1 MRLIKLVLFWFLSVS
16 LCWAA
21 VPGKDI
27 PNAKDPAGL
36 PRYAESVIFG
46 YQFADFD
53 ETSLPLGKAS
63 LKDGQRGFEKAQRA
77 EGKRTRALYFAP
89 EGRSSLEVMR
99 NYSEA
104 LTKAG
109 YTTLF
114 ECARESCGNDIE
126 KALYFNNKQ
135 NKIQGKQISEYAFSM
150 DVVDQRLLVAELKQ
164 GGASSYVIVLAAV
177 SGNAAE
183 SGIKN
188 RVTVYVEQIQAGKME
203 SRMAVVKSS
212 EIQQAMNRDGKVAI
226 YGVLFDTDK
235 SEVKPESAPQL
246 EEMGRYLQQNPAVAV
261 YVVGHTDNQG
271 KLDYNLSL
279 SQRRADAVVNALVTT
294 HKIARNRLVGK
305 GVAGLAP
312 VASNQAE
319 EGRAKNRRVELVLQ

>member
-77 EGKRTRALYFAP
+77 EGKRTRALYLAP

-188 RVTVYVEQIQAGKME
+188 RVTVYVEQIQAGKRE

-212 EIQQAMNRDGKVAI
+212 EIQQAMNRDGKIAI

>member
-1 MRLIKLVLFWFLSVS
+1 MKLIKLFLLCWFSVS
-16 LCWAA
+16 LSWAA
-21 VPGKDI
+21 VPTKDV

-36 PRYAESVIFG
+36 PRYAGSVIFG

-53 ETSLPLGKAS
+53 ESTLPLGKAF
-63 LKDGQRGFEKAQRA
+63 LKDGQRGFEKTQRA
-77 EGKRTRALYFAP
+77 EGKRTRVLYLAP

-99 NYSEA
+99 NYTDA

-109 YTTLF
+109 YTSMF
-114 ECARESCGNDIE
+114 ECARETCGKDVDR
-126 KALYFNNKQ
+126 ALYFYNKQ
-135 NKIQGKQISEYAFSM
+135 NKILGKQISEYAFSI
-150 DVVDQRLLVAELKQ
+150 DVSDQRVFVAQLKQ
-164 GGASSYVIVLAAV
+164 GSASSYVVVLAAV

-183 SGIKN
+183 NDIKN
-188 RVTVYVEQIQAGKME
+188 HVTVYVEQIQAGKME
-203 SRMAVVKSS
+203 SRMETVKSS
-212 EIQQAMNRDGKVAI
+212 EIQQAMSRDGKVAI

-235 SEVKPESAPQL
+235 ADIKPESAPQL

-279 SQRRADAVVNALVTT
+279 SQRRADAVVNALATT
-294 HKIARNRLVGK
+294 YKIARTRLVGK
-305 GVAGLAP
+305 GVAGLSP

-319 EGRAKNRRVELVLQ
+319 DGRAKNRRVELVLQ

>member
-21 VPGKDI
+21 VPGKDV

-77 EGKRTRALYFAP
+77 EGKRTRALYLAP

-235 SEVKPESAPQL
+235 SEIKPESAPQL

>member
-77 EGKRTRALYFAP
+77 EGKRTRALYLAP

-212 EIQQAMNRDGKVAI
+212 EIQQAMNRDGKIAI

>member
-77 EGKRTRALYFAP
+77 EGKRTRALYLAP

>member
-21 VPGKDI
+21 VPGKDV

-77 EGKRTRALYFAP
+77 EGKRTRALYLAP

-235 SEVKPESAPQL
+235 SEIKPESAPQL
-246 EEMGRYLQQNPAVAV
+246 EEMGRYLQQNPGVAV
-261 YVVGHTDNQG
+261 FVVGHTDSQG

-279 SQRRADAVVNALVTT
+279 SQRRAEAVVNALSTT
-294 HKIARNRLVGK
+294 YKIARTRLVGK
-305 GVAGLAP
+305 GVANLAP
-312 VASNQAE
+312 VASNQAG

>member
-1 MRLIKLVLFWFLSVS
+1 MRFLRLLACLPLSIS

-21 VPGKDI
+21 VPTKDV

-36 PRYAESVIFG
+36 PRYADSVIFG

-53 ETSLPLGKAS
+53 ETVLPLSKAIT
-63 LKDGQRGFEKAQRA
+63 KDGQRGFEKNQRV
-77 EGKRTRALYFAP
+77 EGKRTRVLYLAP

-99 NYSEA
+99 NYTNA

-109 YTTLF
+109 YAPLF
-114 ECARESCGNDIE
+114 ECANDTCGDGME
-126 KALYFNNKQ
+126 KALYFSNKQ

-150 DVVDQRLLVAELKQ
+150 DVADQRVFVAELKQ
-164 GGASSYVIVLAAV
+164 GNASSYVTVLAAV

-188 RVTVYVEQIQAGKME
+188 RVTVFVEQIQAGEME
-203 SRMAVVKSS
+203 SRMATVKSS
-212 EIQQAMNRDGKVAI
+212 EIQQALNRDGRVAI

-235 SEVKPESAPQL
+235 AEIKSESAPQL
-246 EEMGRYLQQNPAVAV
+246 EEMGRYLQQNPSVAV

-271 KLDYNLSL
+271 KLDYNLGL
-279 SQRRADAVVNALVTT
+279 SQRRADAVVNDLATNY
-294 HKIARNRLVGK
+294 KIARTRLVGK

-319 EGRAKNRRVELVLQ
+319 DGRAKNRRVELVLQ

>member
-77 EGKRTRALYFAP
+77 EGKRTRALYLAP

-235 SEVKPESAPQL
+235 SEIKPESAPQL

>member
-1 MRLIKLVLFWFLSVS
+1 MRLIKLVLFRFLSVS

-77 EGKRTRALYFAP
+77 EGKRTRALYLAP

-212 EIQQAMNRDGKVAI
+212 EIQQAMNRDGKIAI